1 MKKPQQKTSVK
12 YPKGWNEKS
21 IRELAEHY
29 EKQSEDEA
37 VAEDEAAWRSTR
49 TTMMA
54 IPVKLVPK
62 VQKMIAKMAG

>member
-1 MKKPQQKTSVK
+1 MKKPKTTSPVK
-12 YPKGWNEKS
+12 YPKGWNEKT

-29 EKQSEDEA
+29 EKQTEDSA
-37 VAEDEAAWRSTR
+37 AAEDEAAWRSTQ

-62 VQKMIAKMAG
+62 VQKMIANMAG

>member
-1 MKKPQQKTSVK
+1 MKKPGTKTRVK

-37 VAEDEAAWRSTR
+37 AAEDESAWRSTR

-54 IPVKLVPK
+54 VPVELVAK
-62 VQKMIAKMAG
+62 VQKMIAERAG